1 MKHIIFALCIV
12 IGTAFQ
18 SQAQILSN
26 SVIAVVVSN
35 PDILDSVPDE
45 DIDLDFDVSEQL
57 DMLFEKMTL
66 IESILYD
73 NEEVRIFEEGHL
85 LKEDKQIFYIN

>member
-12 IGTAFQ
+12 VGTAFQ
-18 SQAQILSN
+18 SKAQILSN
-26 SVIAVVVSN
+26 SVIAVIVSN

-85 LKEDKQIFYIN
+85 LKEDEQIFYIN